1 MSDSEFASFDE
12 ALKKLELEEED
23 LKRLIS
29 AGEIRAFREGSNMR
43 LRTEDV
49 SKVASQLGIGSE
61 VGEGD
66 AGELLEVEDLPL
78 DAGDE
83 GMMTTQLSEEDT
95 LLDDPVEELMVED
108 EAPVGAAA
116 RSSRAPAAR
125 GGRAAAAPA
134 EVGGESGGMRAGLI
148 VTSLI
153 MIFGIAFAIGSMQGR
168 TTGITESVVG
178 MFQE

>member
-49 SKVASQLGIGSE
+49 TKVASQLGIGSE
-61 VGEGD
+61 VAEAD

-78 DAGDE
+78 DGGDE

-95 LLDDPVEELMVED
+95 LLDDPVEELEVVE
-108 EAPVGAAA
+108 EAPAPVA
-116 RSSRAPAAR
+116 RTPRS
-125 GGRAAAAPA
+125 GGRTRAAAAA
-134 EVGGESGGMRAGLI
+134 SADAGSETTGIRAGLI
-148 VTSLI
+148 LTTLVMVLAVPFILGMFS
-153 MIFGIAFAIGSMQGR
+153 GR
-168 TTGITESVVG
+168 TTGLTEGIVG
-178 MFQE
+178 MFASE

>member
-1 MSDSEFASFDE
+1 VSDSEFASFDE

-49 SKVASQLGIGSE
+49 SKVASQLGIGAE

-78 DAGDE
+78 DTGDE

-95 LLDDPVEELMVED
+95 LLDDPVEELEVAQ
-108 EAPVGAAA
+108 EA
-116 RSSRAPAAR
+116 APAAR
-125 GGRAAAAPA
+125 PARANAGRPRAAAAASA
-134 EVGGESGGMRAGLI
+134 EGDEGGGMRAGII
-148 VTSLI
+148 VTTLL
-153 MIFGIAFAIGSMQGR
+153 MVFGVAFAIGSMEGR
-168 TTGITESVVG
+168 SSGLTEGIVS
-178 MFQE
+178 MFQK

>member
-49 SKVASQLGIGSE
+49 TKVASQLGIGSE
-61 VGEGD
+61 VAEAD

-78 DAGDE
+78 DGGDE

-95 LLDDPVEELMVED
+95 LL
-108 EAPVGAAA
+108 
-116 RSSRAPAAR
+116 
-125 GGRAAAAPA
+125 
-134 EVGGESGGMRAGLI
+134 
-148 VTSLI
+148 
-153 MIFGIAFAIGSMQGR
+153 
-168 TTGITESVVG
+168 
-178 MFQE
+178 

>member
-1 MSDSEFASFDE
+1 VSDSEFASFDE

-49 SKVASQLGIGSE
+49 TKVASQLGIGSE
-61 VGEGD
+61 VAEDD

-78 DAGDE
+78 DGGDE

-95 LLDDPVEELMVED
+95 LLDDPVEELEVVE
-108 EAPVGAAA
+108 E
-116 RSSRAPAAR
+116 APAAR
-125 GGRAAAAPA
+125 AARSGGRPRAAAAAPA
-134 EVGGESGGMRAGLI
+134 DAGSETTGIRAGLI
-148 VTSLI
+148 LTTLVMVLAVPFILGMFS
-153 MIFGIAFAIGSMQGR
+153 GR
-168 TTGITESVVG
+168 TTGLTEGIVG
-178 MFQE
+178 MFASE

>member
-1 MSDSEFASFDE
+1 MPRVRPPDIPVPRTEPVSDSEFASFDE

-49 SKVASQLGIGSE
+49 TKVASQLGIGSE
-61 VGEGD
+61 VAEAD

-78 DAGDE
+78 DGGDE

-95 LLDDPVEELMVED
+95 LLDDPVEELEVVE
-108 EAPVGAAA
+108 EEAAA
-116 RSSRAPAAR
+116 VEEEVES
-125 GGRAAAAPA
+125 A
-134 EVGGESGGMRAGLI
+134 E
-148 VTSLI
+148 
-153 MIFGIAFAIGSMQGR
+153 
-168 TTGITESVVG
+168 TE
-178 MFQE
+178 

>member
-49 SKVASQLGIGSE
+49 TKVASQLGIGSE
-61 VGEGD
+61 VAEDD

-78 DAGDE
+78 DGGDE

-95 LLDDPVEELMVED
+95 LLDDPVEELEVVE
-108 EAPVGAAA
+108 EAP
-116 RSSRAPAAR
+116 APAAR
-125 GGRAAAAPA
+125 AARSGGRTRAAAAPA
-134 EVGGESGGMRAGLI
+134 DAGSETTGIRAGLI
-148 VTSLI
+148 LTTLVMVLAVPFILGMFS
-153 MIFGIAFAIGSMQGR
+153 GR
-168 TTGITESVVG
+168 TTGLTEGIVG
-178 MFQE
+178 MFASE